1 MNKLLLI
8 PAAVA
13 LSAFALT
20 TASAADT
27 SAVSKQ
33 IDVLVDKG
41 LAKEKLKPNKLAS
54 DETFL
59 RRVYLDVTGRI
70 PTPEEA
76 KAFLSSKE
84 ANKRAKLIDQLLAS
98 DGYVYHF
105 YNYWADVLR
114 AQSQGIG
121 DSSAAQEYLN
131 FIRKSLREN
140 KPYDQFSREL
150 VSSEGTIFKTGAIGY
165 YMRDRGMALDNLS
178 NTVRIFLGTRLE
190 CAQCH
195 NHPFDRWSEMEF
207 YKMAAFTH
215 NMTGTN
221 YRSKNMDETQKLIR
235 EDKSLEKETQDM
247 MRRALTDAFRPLQS
261 TEVVQNK
268 GTLRLPPEYKYTDGK
283 PKDVV
288 PAAVMFGKPVAL
300 TKDSNPIQE
309 YAKWMTSS
317 DNPRFTTVIA
327 NRLWKKVMG
336 LGLIE
341 PLDEMVDSS
350 VASNPD
356 LMKFLSRQ
364 MIAMKYDMKAYLRM
378 VLNTQTYQ
386 RESTKEDLQPGTPY
400 FFQGPVFRR
409 MSAEQIWDSVVT
421 LINPNPD
428 ERNWTLRERERKEV
442 ENRRQ
447 LAEILDGTEPAL
459 LFDASKRVA
468 VAMKEQNKGFAKLRE
483 DLEQARAKDDKEK
496 IKEIQRQ
503 LNDSQR
509 LMRETISKCFYEVA
523 KQSKNPVLLAKL
535 QKISNGAPMEMA
547 MMSIMDNPRV
557 DAKDMP
563 VDPKMQTALQ
573 TEMKFLGM
581 TKPKDIQSYEKYR
594 KGLHQTW
601 CRASELP
608 SPAPRGHFLREFG
621 QSDRDIIEN
630 ASQEA
635 SVPQALTMLNGSLL
649 TQLNSG
655 WSTLAMNLRKTT
667 TPQEKIDTLFLSLF
681 SRKPTAKEQAML
693 LQRLDAAA
701 GSKTIWDDIVMAA
714 ISTQRFLFI
723 D

>member
-1 MNKLLLI
+1 MI
-8 PAAVA
+8 
-13 LSAFALT
+13 
-20 TASAADT
+20 
-27 SAVSKQ
+27 
-33 IDVLVDKG
+33 
-41 LAKEKLKPNKLAS
+41 
-54 DETFL
+54 
-59 RRVYLDVTGRI
+59 
-70 PTPEEA
+70 
-76 KAFLSSKE
+76 
-84 ANKRAKLIDQLLAS
+84 
-98 DGYVYHF
+98 
-105 YNYWADVLR
+105 
-114 AQSQGIG
+114 
-121 DSSAAQEYLN
+121 
-131 FIRKSLREN
+131 
-140 KPYDQFSREL
+140 
-150 VSSEGTIFKTGAIGY
+150 
-165 YMRDRGMALDNLS
+165 
-178 NTVRIFLGTRLE
+178 
-190 CAQCH
+190 
-195 NHPFDRWSEMEF
+195 
-207 YKMAAFTH
+207 
-215 NMTGTN
+215 
-221 YRSKNMDETQKLIR
+221 
-235 EDKSLEKETQDM
+235 
-247 MRRALTDAFRPLQS
+247 
-261 TEVVQNK
+261 
-268 GTLRLPPEYKYTDGK
+268 
-283 PKDVV
+283 
-288 PAAVMFGKPVAL
+288 FGKPVAL
-300 TKDSNPIQE
+300 TKESNPIQE
-309 YAKWMTSS
+309 YAKWMTSPE
-317 DNPRFTTVIA
+317 NPRFTTVIA

-356 LMKFLSRQ
+356 LLKFLTRQ
-364 MIAMKYDMKAYLRM
+364 MVAVKYDMKAYLRM

-442 ENRRQ
+442 DNRRQ

-468 VAMKEQNKGFAKLRE
+468 VAMKEQNKGFAQLRK
-483 DLEQARAKDDKEK
+483 DLEEARAKDDKEK

-509 LMRETISKCFYEVA
+509 LMRETISKSFYEA
-523 KQSKNPVLLAKL
+523 ANQSKNPALLAKL

-547 MMSIMDNPRV
+547 MMNIMDSARV

-563 VDPKMQTALQ
+563 VDPKMQASLQ
-573 TEMKFLGM
+573 TEMKLLGM
-581 TKPKDIQSYEKYR
+581 TKPKEIQSYEKYR

-635 SVPQALTMLNGSLL
+635 SVPQALTMLNGSLM

-655 WSTLAMNLRKTT
+655 WSTLAMNLRKTM
-667 TPQEKIDTLFLSLF
+667 TPQEKIDTLFLSLY

-693 LQRLDAAA
+693 LQRLDTAA

>member
-27 SAVSKQ
+27 SAASKQ
-33 IDVLVDKG
+33 IDALVAKG
-41 LAKEKLKPNKLAS
+41 LAKEKLKANKPAS

-76 KAFLSSKE
+76 QAFLSSKE
-84 ANKRAKLIDQLLAS
+84 ANKRAKLIDKLLAS

-288 PAAVMFGKPVAL
+288 QAAVMFGKPVAL

-378 VLNTQTYQ
+378 VLNSETYQ

-468 VAMKEQNKGFAKLRE
+468 VAMKEQNKGFAKLRG
-483 DLEQARAKDDKEK
+483 DLEVARAKDDKEK

-509 LMRETISKCFYEVA
+509 LMRETISKCFYEAA
-523 KQSKNPVLLAKL
+523 KQSKNPALLAKL

-547 MMSIMDNPRV
+547 MMNIMDNPRV

-563 VDPKMQTALQ
+563 IDPKMQSALQ
-573 TEMKFLGM
+573 TEMKLLGM
-581 TKPKDIQSYEKYR
+581 TKPKEVLSYEKYR

-655 WSTLAMNLRKTT
+655 WSTLAMSLRKTM
-667 TPQEKIDTLFLSLF
+667 TPQEKIDTLFLSLY

-693 LQRLDAAA
+693 LQKLDVAA

>member
-27 SAVSKQ
+27 SAASKQ

-41 LAKEKLKPNKLAS
+41 LAKEKLKPNKPAS

-70 PTPEEA
+70 PTPQEA
-76 KAFLSSKE
+76 RTFLASKD
-84 ANKRAKLIDQLLAS
+84 ANKRTKLIDQLLAS

-150 VSSEGTIFKTGAIGY
+150 VASEGTIFKTGAIGY

-195 NHPFDRWSEMEF
+195 NHPFDKWTEMDF

-215 NMTGTN
+215 NMAGTN
-221 YRSKNMDETQKLIR
+221 YRSKNMDDTQKLIR
-235 EDKSLEKETQDM
+235 EDKSADKETQDM

-268 GTLRLPPEYKYTDGK
+268 GTIRLPPEYKYTDAK
-283 PKDVV
+283 PKDLVQASV
-288 PAAVMFGKPVAL
+288 IFGKPVAL
-300 TKDSNPIQE
+300 TKESNPIQE
-309 YAKWMTSS
+309 YAKWMTSPE
-317 DNPRFTTVIA
+317 NPRFTTVIA

-341 PLDEMVDSS
+341 PLDELVDSS

-356 LMKFLSRQ
+356 LLKFLTRQ
-364 MIAMKYDMKAYLRM
+364 MVAVKYDMKAYLRM

-442 ENRRQ
+442 DNRRQ

-468 VAMKEQNKGFAKLRE
+468 VAMKEQNKGFAQLRK
-483 DLEQARAKDDKEK
+483 DLEEARAKDDKEK

-509 LMRETISKCFYEVA
+509 LMRETISKSFYEAA
-523 KQSKNPVLLAKL
+523 KQSKNPALLAKL

-547 MMSIMDNPRV
+547 MMNIMDSARV

-563 VDPKMQTALQ
+563 VDPKMQASLQ
-573 TEMKFLGM
+573 TEMKLLGM
-581 TKPKDIQSYEKYR
+581 TKPKEIQSYEKYR

-635 SVPQALTMLNGSLL
+635 SVPQALTMLNGSLM

-655 WSTLAMNLRKTT
+655 WSTLAMNLRKTM
-667 TPQEKIDTLFLSLF
+667 TPQEKIDTLFLSLY

-693 LQRLDAAA
+693 LQRLDTAA

>member
-27 SAVSKQ
+27 SAASKQ

-41 LAKEKLKPNKLAS
+41 LAKEKLKPNKPAS

-76 KAFLSSKE
+76 KTFLSSKE

-350 VASNPD
+350 VPSNPD
-356 LMKFLSRQ
+356 LMKFLTRQ
-364 MIAMKYDMKAYLRM
+364 MVAVKYDMKAYLRM

-468 VAMKEQNKGFAKLRE
+468 VAMKEQNKGFAQLRK
-483 DLEQARAKDDKEK
+483 DLEEARAKDDKEK

-509 LMRETISKCFYEVA
+509 LMRETISKCFYEAA
-523 KQSKNPVLLAKL
+523 KQSKNPALLAKL

-547 MMSIMDNPRV
+547 MMNIMDNPRV

-563 VDPKMQTALQ
+563 IDPKMQTALQ
-573 TEMKFLGM
+573 TEMKLLGM

>member
-27 SAVSKQ
+27 SAASKQ
-33 IDVLVDKG
+33 IDALVAKG
-41 LAKEKLKPNKLAS
+41 LAKEKLKANKPAS

-76 KAFLSSKE
+76 QAFLSSKE
-84 ANKRAKLIDQLLAS
+84 ANKRAKLIDKLLAS
-98 DGYVYHF
+98 DGYVHHF

-288 PAAVMFGKPVAL
+288 QAAVMFGKPVAL

-378 VLNTQTYQ
+378 VLNSETYQ

-468 VAMKEQNKGFAKLRE
+468 VAMKEQNKGFAKLRG
-483 DLEQARAKDDKEK
+483 DLEVARAKDDKEK

-509 LMRETISKCFYEVA
+509 LMRETISKCFYEAA
-523 KQSKNPVLLAKL
+523 KQSKNPALLAKL

-547 MMSIMDNPRV
+547 MMNIMDNPRV

-563 VDPKMQTALQ
+563 IDPKMQSALQ
-573 TEMKFLGM
+573 TEMKLLGM
-581 TKPKDIQSYEKYR
+581 TKPKEVLSYEKYR

-655 WSTLAMNLRKTT
+655 WSTLAMNLRKTM
-667 TPQEKIDTLFLSLF
+667 TPQEKIDTLFLSLY

-693 LQRLDAAA
+693 FQKLDVAA